1 MTPQR
6 VFASV
11 LPLATLLLAACTSN
25 ERGQTTYRGTPP
37 PEVTPPPV
45 VESAPPQR
53 IIRARILADI
63 LYEAQVAFE
72 DNRLMSPAGN
82 NAYDRYREV
91 LDIDPDN
98 AVARQG
104 VIDIVLRYIQLADV
118 AMGQGQYDNAASL
131 LARGA
136 SILPERPELDAAH
149 ARLAAARENQ
159 VETFALD
166 PEGLRAQSLEMMSTL
181 SEIAQHIRT
190 REAVFLI
197 NARTD
202 DEGRWIYKVMR
213 EAVGG
218 YRLRGNIDI
227 AGTPNIVVTV
237 PRD

>member
-1 MTPQR
+1 
-6 VFASV
+6 
-11 LPLATLLLAACTSN
+11 
-25 ERGQTTYRGTPP
+25 
-37 PEVTPPPV
+37 
-45 VESAPPQR
+45 
-53 IIRARILADI
+53 
-63 LYEAQVAFE
+63 
-72 DNRLMSPAGN
+72 
-82 NAYDRYREV
+82 
-91 LDIDPDN
+91 
-98 AVARQG
+98 
-104 VIDIVLRYIQLADV
+104 
-118 AMGQGQYDNAASL
+118 
-131 LARGA
+131 
-136 SILPERPELDAAH
+136 LPERPELDAAH